1 MVREDLQGSIQISMS
16 RHLRNI
22 ADWRR
27 WRYEDYNRDER
38 NLRSARDLEEL
49 ADYVARLPE
58 DDARLLR
65 LANIA
70 GYDGEFQPGQQ
81 TNYAIGRFHFFD
93 ADVTFESFIDH
104 IVELAELDYN
114 ENGHF
119 GGRNLPPGDD
129 PWSAEP

>member
-1 MVREDLQGSIQISMS
+1 MTGRDRQGSIQISMS

-38 NLRSARDLEEL
+38 NMRCARALDDF
-49 ADYVARLPE
+49 ATFVAELPE
-58 DDARLLR
+58 DEPRLRR
-65 LANIA
+65 LAEIA

-81 TNYAIGRFHFFD
+81 TNTAIGKLHFYDQD
-93 ADVTFESFIDH
+93 ATFEGFLDH
-104 IVELAELDYN
+104 LVELSELDFN

-119 GGRNLPPGDD
+119 GGTNLPPGDD
-129 PWSAEP
+129 PWSD